1 MCFKNI
7 LVKKNKMSYKIAYNF
22 VKNNDMIFE
31 DVNGTSRK
39 IIIVKELQY
48 TIQGE
53 KYFNFRNEG
62 KIFMDN
68 NCNLSKNYLVTLK
81 ELCKVCKLKVNLM
94 KKQDIIN
101 QLENYVIFL
110 E

>member
-1 MCFKNI
+1 
-7 LVKKNKMSYKIAYNF
+7 MSYKIAFDY

-31 DVNGTSRK
+31 DVNETSRK
-39 IIIVKELQY
+39 IIIIVELQY

-53 KYFNFRNEG
+53 KYFNFRNES
-62 KIFMDN
+62 KICMDN
-68 NCNLSKNYLVTLK
+68 NCNLSKNCLVTLK

-101 QLENYVIFL
+101 QLENYVIFNTL
-110 E
+110 

>member
-1 MCFKNI
+1 
-7 LVKKNKMSYKIAYNF
+7 MSYKIAFDY

-31 DVNGTSRK
+31 DVNETSRK
-39 IIIVKELQY
+39 IIIVVELQY
-48 TIQGE
+48 IIQGE

-62 KIFMDN
+62 KICMDI
-68 NCNLSKNYLVTLK
+68 NCNLSKNCLVTLK

-101 QLENYVIFL
+101 QLENYVVFNTL
-110 E
+110 